1 MKFMKHACVLLAASC
16 MVTPALAEM
25 VVIVNAKAAA
35 SAMSKDEVA
44 QFYLGKSTSMT
55 PIDQPESAP
64 QRAEFYKKVAG
75 KELAQAKA
83 LWAKLIF
90 TGKASAPVEAAGSAE
105 VKKMVAADPKAIGYV
120 DKSAVDG
127 SVKVVLTVQ

>member
-1 MKFMKHACVLLAASC
+1 MKFMKHACLLLAASC

-35 SAMSKDEVA
+35 SAMTNDQVA

-64 QRAEFYKKVAG
+64 LRAEFYKKVAG

-90 TGKASAPVEAAGSAE
+90 TGKASAPVEAPGSAE
-105 VKKMVAADPKAIGYV
+105 VKKMVAADAKAIGYV
-120 DKSAVDG
+120 DKSVVDG